1 MSPREPRTAATA
13 AMVGILMD
21 HTPDLLV
28 AMLGVLEAGGCF
40 VPLDGNHPEDRLAFQ
55 VQDAG
60 ITTIVTDLGHAG
72 LARRLAPRVICL
84 ETDLAPAPETDPDG
98 VADAPKSTWDGA
110 PDDPCY
116 AIYTSG
122 STGTPKG
129 VLVNHTTF
137 GELLRWSLPYFGL
150 GPGTRV
156 LQNLTYAFDFGTWEL
171 LSSVCSG
178 ATLYFLGHE
187 GVRDLTGF
195 SALINEHQ
203 IDTIHSTPSFFA
215 ELVATGTAMPS
226 LRCVHLG
233 GEELTG
239 ALIADAS
246 GLLHPDCVIYNGY
259 GPTEVTV
266 TSSIHA
272 VPVRDGWPREARV
285 PIGVASARNVLYVL
299 NARGEP
305 VPDGVAGELWI
316 GGAGVAVGYLG
327 RPALTAER
335 FQPDPFGLPGT
346 RVYRSGDLVRRR
358 GDGALDFLGRID
370 HQIKL
375 RGHRI
380 EIGEIEAVLSGH
392 PAVSAAAVVLAV
404 DPAGG
409 QRLCGYVS
417 APAGTDPG
425 EIRAHARSR
434 LPEYMVPTVI
444 TVLDRLPLTSNG
456 KIDRRSLPAAA
467 PGRGR
472 GDADRPLSETERVVA
487 DVWSAV
493 LDVVGIGAHDNFFEL
508 GGHSLKATVAVTRLR
523 DAFGVELPLYALFEA
538 QDLAS
543 VARRIDDLRDPRARS
558 NGAAHAVDSVHAVG
572 GNREAELLSRLD
584 ELPDDEVVRLLA
596 ELSPGQ
602 G

>member
-1 MSPREPRTAATA
+1 MSREPGVET
-13 AMVGILMD
+13 VGILMD

-28 AMLGVLEAGGCF
+28 ALLGVLEAGQCF

-55 VQDAG
+55 IRDAG
-60 ITTIVTDLGHAG
+60 IATIVTDLRHAER
-72 LARRLAPRVICL
+72 ARRLAPRVICL
-84 ETDLAPAPETDPDG
+84 ETDLASEPEDLAGGLADPAT
-98 VADAPKSTWDGA
+98 STWDGA
-110 PDDPCY
+110 PDGPCY
-116 AIYTSG
+116 VIYTSG

-129 VLVNHTTF
+129 VLVDHTSF
-137 GELLRWSLPYFGL
+137 GELLQWSLPYFGL
-150 GPGTRV
+150 GPGSRV

-178 ATLYFLGHE
+178 ATLYFAGDA
-187 GVRDLTGF
+187 GRRDLAGIP
-195 SALINEHQ
+195 AVIDEHR

-215 ELVATGTAMPS
+215 ELVATGVAMPG

-246 GLLHPDCVIYNGY
+246 RLLDPDCVIYNGY

-272 VPVRDGWPREARV
+272 VAVRDGWPREARV
-285 PIGVASARNVLYVL
+285 PIGVASARNALHVL

-316 GGAGVAVGYLG
+316 GGEGVAVGYLG
-327 RPALTAER
+327 RPELTADR
-335 FQPDPFGLPGT
+335 FRPDPFGPPGA
-346 RVYRSGDLVRRR
+346 RIYRSGDLVRRR

-370 HQIKL
+370 HQVKL

-380 EIGEIEAVLSGH
+380 EIGEIEAVLAGH

-425 EIRAHARSR
+425 EIRAHARGR
-434 LPEYMVPTVI
+434 LPEYMVPAVI
-444 TVLDRLPLTSNG
+444 TVLDRLPRTPNG
-456 KIDRRSLPAAA
+456 KIDRRALPAAA

-472 GDADRPLSETERVVA
+472 GDAGRPLSDTERAVA

-493 LDVVGIGAHDNFFEL
+493 LDVTELGPHDNFFEL
-508 GGHSLKATVAVTRLR
+508 GGHSLKATLAISRLR

-538 QDLAS
+538 PDLAS
-543 VARRIDDLRDPRARS
+543 VARLIDDLRDSPRS
-558 NGAAHAVDSVHAVG
+558 GAAAAAADPVHAIG

-584 ELPDDEVVRLLA
+584 EMSDDEVARLLA
-596 ELSPGQ
+596 ELQPGR

>member
-1 MSPREPRTAATA
+1 MSPREPGTA
-13 AMVGILMD
+13 AMVGILLD

-40 VPLDGNHPEDRLAFQ
+40 VPLDGNHPEDRLAFF
-55 VQDAG
+55 VRDAG
-60 ITTIVTDLGHAG
+60 ITTIVTDLAHTD

-84 ETDLAPAPETDPDG
+84 ETDLAPDVETGPDG
-98 VADAPKSTWDGA
+98 VAGAAKSTWDGA
-110 PDDPCY
+110 PDGPCY

-171 LSSVCSG
+171 LSSVCAG
-178 ATLYFLGHE
+178 ATLYFLGHA
-187 GVRDLTGF
+187 GVRDLT
-195 SALINEHQ
+195 AYPAVINEHQ

-215 ELVATGTAMPS
+215 ELVAAGIAMPS

-239 ALIADAS
+239 ALIADAP

-272 VPVRDGWPREARV
+272 VPVRDGWPRDARV

-299 NARGEP
+299 NERGEP

-335 FQPDPFGLPGT
+335 FQADPFGLPGS
-346 RVYRSGDLVRRR
+346 RMYRSGDLVRRR
-358 GDGALDFLGRID
+358 DDGALDFLGRID

-380 EIGEIEAVLSGH
+380 EIGEIEAVLAGH
-392 PAVSAAAVVLAV
+392 PAVSAAAVVLAG

-409 QRLCGYVS
+409 QRLCGYVA

-425 EIRAHARSR
+425 EIRAHARGR
-434 LPEYMVPTVI
+434 LPEYMVPAVI
-444 TVLDRLPLTSNG
+444 TVLDRLPLTRNG

-487 DVWSAV
+487 EIWSAV
-493 LDVVGIGAHDNFFEL
+493 LNVVGIGAHDNFFEL

-523 DAFGVELPLYALFEA
+523 DAFGIELPLYALFEA

-543 VARRIDDLRDPRARS
+543 VARLIDELREEPEARAP
-558 NGAAHAVDSVHAVG
+558 AVEPVQAVG

-584 ELPDDEVVRLLA
+584 ELSDDEVARLLT
-596 ELSPGQ
+596 ELSPAGS